1 MEPSDTDKN
10 AAKSENAGSKKKAL
24 SDLVSGI
31 RSLAKKKKAAAAEPA
46 EQMVCCKGIVHIA
59 YRGLTDDRM
68 YISYSRRW
76 NEIRYFRPHGLR
88 VFCADCRHR
97 VL

>member
-1 MEPSDTDKN
+1 MEPSNSDSDKN
-10 AAKSENAGSKKKAL
+10 AASGDGNKKKAL
-24 SDLVSGI
+24 KDLVSGI
-31 RSLAKKKKAAAAEPA
+31 RSLAKKKKANPPEPEA
-46 EQMVCCKGIVHIA
+46 QTVCCKGIVHIA

-68 YISYSRRW
+68 YISYSRQW
-76 NEIRYFRPHGLR
+76 NEIRFFRPHGLR